1 MQPKR
6 LYRSRTNTMLGGV
19 ASGLAEY
26 FSLDP
31 LVVRIIFVLMA
42 LLGGGGVII
51 YLALWIF
58 LPQDPDFTY
67 QTYNTSTMENEPQ
80 FTQTGGNGQQEPWR
94 DPMRNPR
101 QGNLIGGLILITIGV
116 LFLLDRFTEV
126 NFGDLWPV
134 ILIVA
139 GLAVL
144 TGSFGKSKNS

>member
-51 YLALWIF
+51 YLALWVF
-58 LPQDPDFTY
+58 VPQDPDFTY
-67 QTYNTSTMENEPQ
+67 QVFKSSTMENEPQ
-80 FTQTGGNGQQEPWR
+80 FTQPGGDDQREPWR
-94 DPMRNPR
+94 DPVRNSR